1 MRDDVEVVEAQ
12 VGDGGFIHLEE
23 ESQPLDGVF
32 VRFNVD
38 AEIADGVS
46 LPVER
51 AAEPAELCA
60 AAADALKPFLAP
72 HVEVGLQLDGLVFK
86 GLAVAHPFVESVEGE
101 YNSGTVLLLHYLL
114 PGFWLMHFLR
124 LIPNLMERGL
134 SYQFK
139 RVGILQSVVVA
150 SHDVPHSNV
159 KLQLI

>member
-1 MRDDVEVVEAQ
+1 MKKHIIQLVLAVILPLNMLAQ
-12 VGDGGFIHLEE
+12 NRPVTGTVLLNGK
-23 ESQPLDGVF
+23 
-32 VRFNVD
+32 
-38 AEIADGVS
+38 EI
-46 LPVER
+46 
-51 AAEPAELCA
+51 PAEYTL
-60 AAADALKPFLAP
+60 
-72 HVEVGLQLDGLVFK
+72 
-86 GLAVAHPFVESVEGE
+86 

-114 PGFWLMHFLR
+114 PRFWLMHFLR